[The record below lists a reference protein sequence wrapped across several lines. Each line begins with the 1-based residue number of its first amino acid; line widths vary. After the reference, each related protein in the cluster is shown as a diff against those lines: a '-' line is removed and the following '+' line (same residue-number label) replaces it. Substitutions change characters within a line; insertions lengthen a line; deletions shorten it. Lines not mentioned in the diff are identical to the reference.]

1 MARINLLPWRSVE
14 RERRNKEFIT
24 LVVAVTL
31 LALLAAFA
39 AWGYFNNELQDQ
51 RDANALIQQEN
62 TRLDTALVEI
72 DTLEQRREDIIS
84 RMQVIQDLQGRR
96 PVPVRLWD
104 DIAKAIPPA
113 LYLNN
118 IKREGDLITLTGLAD
133 NPNIVSSLIRNLD
146 SSQWMGDSAVRN
158 IQKNISA
165 YESTT
170 EPTQTVTTGAGGTS
184 RPIYPEDSYVQFV
197 ITTQVQSQAAA
208 DETTTDTPATDTAA
222 TETPVTEAPVTDSV
236 VESGDA
242 S

>member
-1 MARINLLPWRSVE
+1 MARINLLPWRQEE

-39 AWGYFNNELQDQ
+39 SWSYFNNELDEQL
-51 RDANALIQQEN
+51 DANALIEQEN
-62 TRLDTALVEI
+62 ARLDKALVEI
-72 DTLEQRREDIIS
+72 DSLEQRRDDIVS

-104 DIAKAIPPA
+104 DLAKAMPPA

-118 IKREGDLITLTGLAD
+118 LKREGDVLTLTGLAD

-146 SSQWMGDSAVRN
+146 NSKWMGNSAVSN
-158 IQKNISA
+158 IQQNITA
-165 YESTT
+165 YESA
-170 EPTQTVTTGAGGTS
+170 PALNNTVTVGEQP

-197 ITTQVQSQAAA
+197 VTTKVQS
-208 DETTTDTPATDTAA
+208 ETIEATDADDNA
-222 TETPVTEAPVTDSV
+222 VLGGEL
-236 VESGDA
+236 
-242 S
+242 